1 MGMKAQ
7 STGANIF
14 KLEKQKGSKYY
25 SMRIMHQG
33 KRRRFSTG
41 KSSIKDAKQ
50 KARVIMADIQSRGFE
65 EAVKIHS
72 KRRDQIPTDPTIT
85 EFAELY
91 RAVSVGFD
99 SPPSRPT
106 RERYIRSL
114 VRIAEASG
122 VRLTSQLDENKI
134 EIFKGRY
141 LSDGR
146 KEGRKDDSIRT
157 SLNGILRNA
166 AALFSTQALQGYR
179 RHGVQ
184 LTNPFSGT
192 QIKGVRLR
200 PYSPLPRDLVASIWK
215 KAALLRDGDKDADPP
230 DATLR
235 ARDTF
240 DFREPQPDS
249 YMILLLE
256 LGLGL
261 RRDEADKCQWDW
273 FFTDHEGRRYLE
285 VRETP
290 YFLPKSGENRIVPV
304 EEALWKAIHDGKKT
318 EEFVIDGNPPTLR
331 DPERDLKSKVYR
343 CDRAH
348 RTLVAWLRK
357 MGITNQKPC
366 HTMRK
371 EFGSYVATS
380 FGLYHAQKLLGH
392 SSPSVTSAF
401 YAGLTELPFITPSQ
415 MARSHGKEKKKN
427 YRTHARKRRAK

>member
-1 MGMKAQ
+1 MGKKEQ

-14 KLEKQKGSKYY
+14 KLEKQEGSEFY
-25 SMRIMHQG
+25 SMRIMHRG

-41 KSSIKDAKQ
+41 TSSIKAAKQ
-50 KARVIMADIQSRGFE
+50 KARLIMADIQSRGFD

-72 KRRDQIPTDPTIT
+72 KRRDQIPTDPIIT

-114 VRIAEASG
+114 ARIAEASG
-122 VRLTSQLDENKI
+122 VRRISQLDGNKI

-146 KEGRKDDSIRT
+146 KKGRKDDSIRT

-166 AALFSTQALQGYR
+166 AALFSIQALQGYR

-184 LTNPFSGT
+184 FTNPFSGT
-192 QIKGVRLR
+192 QIKRVRLKS
-200 PYSPLPRDLVASIWK
+200 YSPLPRDLVACIWK
-215 KAALLRDGDKDADPP
+215 KATLLRDGDKDADPP
-230 DATLR
+230 DEALR

-273 FFTDHEGRRYLE
+273 FFTDHEDRRYLE

-290 YFLPKSGENRIVPV
+290 YFLPKSKESRVVPV
-304 EEALWKAIHDGKKT
+304 EEALWKAIRDGKT
-318 EEFVIDGNPPTLR
+318 NDEFVVDGNPPTPR

-348 RTLVAWLRK
+348 RTLVSWLRK
-357 MGITNQKPC
+357 MGITDPKPC
-366 HTMRK
+366 HLMRK

-380 FGLYHAQKLLGH
+380 FGLYHAQRLLGH
-392 SSPSVTSAF
+392 SSPSVTSDY

-415 MARSHGKEKKKN
+415 MAISHGKGRKKN
-427 YRTHARKRRAK
+427 DRKHTRKR